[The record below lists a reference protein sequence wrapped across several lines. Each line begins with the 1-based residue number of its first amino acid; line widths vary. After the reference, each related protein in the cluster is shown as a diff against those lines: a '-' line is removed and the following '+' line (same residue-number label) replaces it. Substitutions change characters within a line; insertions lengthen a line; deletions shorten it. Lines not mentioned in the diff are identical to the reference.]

1 MLRLYLAR
9 HGRTVWNQE
18 GRNQGQGDSPL
29 DAVGV
34 LQSQCLA
41 EHLASLALT
50 DLYSSDLGRCL
61 QTAATVGALTNLQ
74 PKVDTRLR
82 ERDYGGWEGITAS
95 DAERSHPEEWRA
107 YRQDPSLHAPPGGE
121 SGIEVFMRANHFLFD
136 LLSAHREGAV
146 AIVAHGGV
154 LAAMCAAL
162 LHGTPKMATCIRVPN
177 CSVTEIEIDELG
189 RRRLVR
195 FNDVE
200 HLKSVPSEAA
210 NLG

>member
-29 DAVGV
+29 DAVGA

-41 EHLASLALT
+41 EHLASLGLT
-50 DLYSSDLGRCL
+50 DIYSSDLGRCL
-61 QTAATVGALTNLQ
+61 QTAATLGALTSLQ

-82 ERDYGGWEGITAS
+82 ERDYGEWEGITAD
-95 DAERSHPEEWRA
+95 DAERTHPEEWKA
-107 YRQDPSLHAPPGGE
+107 YRQDPSLHSPPGGE
-121 SGIEVFMRANHFLFD
+121 SGIEVFMRASHFLFD
-136 LLSAHREGAV
+136 LLAAHREGSI

-154 LAAMCAAL
+154 IAAMCAAL
-162 LHGTPKMATCIRVPN
+162 LHGTPKTAACIRVPN
-177 CSVTEIEIDELG
+177 CSVTEIEIDDNG

-200 HLKSVPSEAA
+200 HLEAVPSEAA
-210 NLG
+210 SLG